1 MAVLT
6 CQSGYLPNIVV
17 DHNWG
22 CCQCVDRLSAFRW
35 LRTNGSLVST
45 STRRNGPKEIPGL
58 FPPSLDAKV
67 ARFRA
72 RPLCLF
78 PRSLSLSLSLSF
90 SLFLRSVVSGLHFVW
105 DCVVQLELFMVI
117 WVCEYYHCFFLALKI
132 AFQYAVLKLC
142 FLLLLLYFPIIVVLT
157 LSVSSACR
165 GCRPSGCVDSEV
177 SSGVHV

>member
-58 FPPSLDAKV
+58 FPPSLAAKV

-72 RPLCLF
+72 RSLCLF
-78 PRSLSLSLSLSF
+78 PRSRSLSLSLSFLLALLAICRFWAAFCVRLCGAVGALHGDLSLWVLPLFFFGSKDSF
-90 SLFLRSVVSGLHFVW
+90 SICSTKALLPAASAVFSDHCSTYTECLERLQGL
-105 DCVVQLELFMVI
+105 
-117 WVCEYYHCFFLALKI
+117 
-132 AFQYAVLKLC
+132 
-142 FLLLLLYFPIIVVLT
+142 
-157 LSVSSACR
+157 
-165 GCRPSGCVDSEV
+165 
-177 SSGVHV
+177 

>member
-1 MAVLT
+1 MLPVRWPVECLSLT
-6 CQSGYLPNIVV
+6 ENQRFPSECIDPKK
-17 DHNWG
+17 
-22 CCQCVDRLSAFRW
+22 
-35 LRTNGSLVST
+35 RTQRNPGSL
-45 STRRNGPKEIPGL
+45 
-58 FPPSLDAKV
+58 PSLAAKV

-72 RPLCLF
+72 RSLCLF
-78 PRSLSLSLSLSF
+78 PRSRSLSRSLSLSF

-105 DCVVQLELFMVI
+105 HCVVQLELFMVI
-117 WVCEYYHCFFLALKI
+117 WGFEYYYCFFLALKI

-142 FLLLLLYFPIIVVLT
+142 FLLLLLYFPVIVVPT